1 MQGLTP
7 DDLEAARALLAQHL
21 APTRLVL
28 ASSLARTSGAQVYLK
43 LESEGPTGSF
53 KVRGALTAAH
63 RRLARG
69 PLAGLVACST
79 GNHGAAVAYVAR
91 QVGVPA
97 TVFLPER
104 PNPVKR
110 ARIADLHA
118 TVVEVG
124 RDYDAAREHA
134 VRYARERGFHFVEDG
149 WDSDLTL
156 GPATIACEILAE
168 LPATDVIYVPVGGTT
183 LIQGVAF
190 ATRHLKPGV
199 RIVGV
204 QAAGAPAYHRSWM
217 ENRVVTTETCDTI
230 ADGLAV
236 RCPTAGNVQAL
247 RELVDEMRLC
257 SEEELLRA
265 IYRLLLDEHTLAEPA
280 GAAATAAFLQTG
292 RAHAGQTVVLLVTG
306 ANLTP
311 ELLRRAILAAPEMAG

>member
-1 MQGLTP
+1 MTFE
-7 DDLEAARALLAQHL
+7 DVEAARALLRSRLAQ
-21 APTRLVL
+21 TRLVPAL
-28 ASSLARTSGAQVYLK
+28 SFARTSGAQVYLK

-53 KVRGALTAAH
+53 KVRGALTVAH

-69 PLAGLVACST
+69 PLPGLVTCST
-79 GNHGAAVAYVAR
+79 GNHGAAVAYAAR

-110 ARIADLHA
+110 ARIVELGA

-134 VRYARERGFHFVEDG
+134 ARYAQERGLHFVEDG
-149 WDSDLTL
+149 RDPDLTP
-156 GPATIACEILAE
+156 GPATIACEILDE
-168 LPATDVIYVPVGGTT
+168 LPGTDVIYVPVGDTT

-190 ATRHLKPGV
+190 AARHLRPGI

-204 QAAGAPAYHRSWM
+204 QAAGAPAYYHSWR
-217 ENRVVTTETCDTI
+217 ENRVVATEACETI

-236 RCPTAGNVQAL
+236 RCPTAENVRAL

-257 SEEELLRA
+257 TEDELLRA
-265 IYRLLLDEHTLAEPA
+265 IYWLLVDEHVPAEPA

-306 ANLTP
+306 ANIAP
-311 ELLRRAILAAPEMAG
+311 ELLRRAILSAPEMSG